1 MFVEGIVLVIYKAIE
16 TSASFDMDKLD
27 FTTRKTGTGHSDLL
41 DRLIQIDR
49 PWLPV
54 TNKGTGFS

>member
-27 FTTRKTGTGHSDLL
+27 FTTHKTGTGHSDLL

>member
-49 PWLPV
+49 P
-54 TNKGTGFS
+54 

>member
-16 TSASFDMDKLD
+16 TSASSGMDKLD

-49 PWLPV
+49 P
-54 TNKGTGFS
+54 